1 MHPITAAVATG
12 AAAARA
18 RARTH
23 AVKDTYAVLK
33 WVLRARFPKLEVQVQ
48 ALEAR
53 PASKNKQASL
63 AKELEDSGAGQD
75 ADLLALANVLLDAIE
90 REAPRAAT
98 TAGVDLE
105 MVKAAAPLAILG
117 SADQAQEEDLKQ
129 FQGHR
134 KRLRDS

>member
-33 WVLRARFPKLEVQVQ
+33 WVLRARFPKLEVRVQ

-90 REAPRAAT
+90 REAPQAAT

-105 MVKAAAPLAILG
+105 TVKAAAPLAILG

>member
-33 WVLRARFPKLEVQVQ
+33 WVLRARFPKLEVRVQ

-90 REAPRAAT
+90 REAPQAAT
-98 TAGVDLE
+98 TAGVDL
-105 MVKAAAPLAILG
+105 AG
-117 SADQAQEEDLKQ
+117 C
-129 FQGHR
+129 
-134 KRLRDS
+134 

>member
-90 REAPRAAT
+90 REAPQAAT

-105 MVKAAAPLAILG
+105 TVKAAAPLAILG

>member
-1 MHPITAAVATG
+1 MHPITAAVASG

-33 WVLRARFPKLEVQVQ
+33 WVLRARFPKLEVRVQ

-90 REAPRAAT
+90 REAPQAAT

-105 MVKAAAPLAILG
+105 TVKAAAPLAILG